1 MAPVKHLAGTPDLRI
16 DAFLAELSTTYR
28 FAGLLGE
35 GGTALVFR
43 AKHLRSGDSVAV
55 KVMHPNLLNEADA
68 LTAFVAEA
76 ELMETLRHRNIVR
89 VRSVE
94 RLSNGGCA
102 IAMDL
107 VDGVTL
113 KQHLRSRGPL
123 PFDMVQAILSDAASA
138 LAYAHQRGIAHRD
151 IKPQNI
157 FLDSQRSAALLGDFG
172 IAARIDQHVSSAAP
186 DTMGTPQ
193 YMSPEHVDGRPIDQ
207 RSDIYSLGCVAYE
220 MLTGVEPWAGLGLSD
235 VLQRQRSD
243 DLPRPSTIRPNV
255 PKALQDLVLRCL
267 QKNPA
272 NRWQRAAEVLSALG
286 DLSSLPGSARK
297 FDRGSTQGRGYGA
310 GVLSSRNVAVPK
322 DPAVLSLM
330 GIGVILLAIAVMR
343 ISRPGA
349 VEVDPQMPPA
359 PVDVTQMDSSLI
371 DRGGDFPP
379 PEQAREPGP
388 AATTQESALS
398 TPARESA
405 ATSARSRDPDAE
417 LLISEAVGSSGSGD
431 GFQLIVPMRELASSE
446 LVSSALRARLRSL
459 SQDLSRQCEATRSLQ
474 TLNGEEAIRCP

>member
-1 MAPVKHLAGTPDLRI
+1 MAPVKHLVGTPDLRI

-113 KQHLRSRGPL
+113 KQHLKSRGPL

-172 IAARIDQHVSSAAP
+172 IAARIDQHISSAAP

-235 VLQRQRSD
+235 VLQRQRSE
-243 DLPRPSTIRPNV
+243 DLPRPSTIRPDV

-272 NRWQRAAEVLSALG
+272 DRWQHAAEVLSALG
-286 DLSSLPGSARK
+286 DLSSLPVSARK

-330 GIGVILLAIAVMR
+330 GIGVILLAIAVIK

-349 VEVDPQMPPA
+349 VEVDAPPA
-359 PVDVTQMDSSLI
+359 DVTQMDSSLI
-371 DRGGDFPP
+371 DRGDEFSP
-379 PEQAREPGP
+379 PEPARVPGP
-388 AATTQESALS
+388 AETTQQFASPSS
-398 TPARESA
+398 TREAA

-446 LVSSALRARLRSL
+446 LVSSVLRARLRSL

-474 TLNGEEAIRCP
+474 MLNGEEAIRCP